1 MSIKNMSLA
10 SFSSIKK
17 STLEISSPRWL
28 EAAFTQNPLTGKT
41 FGFFSLSEVNT
52 SGISGKKMAE
62 LHIQRDSTIAGG
74 SFCVS
79 FQWFFGGWIDGCYD
93 GAHSNTSVQLVQH

>member
-17 STLEISSPRWL
+17 STLEIFSPRWL
-28 EAAFTQNPLTGKT
+28 KAAFTQNRPIGKT

-52 SGISGKKMAE
+52 SGIGGKKMTKQ
-62 LHIQRDSTIAGG
+62 HIPRDSTIAGG
-74 SFCVS
+74 SF
-79 FQWFFGGWIDGCYD
+79 
-93 GAHSNTSVQLVQH
+93 